1 MKYKISNLMLLIN
14 LLKYKG
20 LFLKK
25 QYSKNGED
33 LYLKK
38 IFKNK
43 KYGNYIDIGAYHP
56 YRLSNTYL
64 LYKKGWEGINID
76 INKRSIDLFN
86 IARPNDINLNIAIS
100 NKKEK
105 KIFYYKKELYPMN
118 TLNKEFGKKFIFRS
132 KETVKKGFVMS
143 QPFSYI
149 TKKIKKNID
158 LLNID
163 VEGHE
168 YQVLKGINF
177 KKNKFKIILI
187 EISHFN
193 KKSNKNAKRIR
204 SLLLRN
210 NYKYV
215 KDLGETSIYK
225 S

>member
-1 MKYKISNLMLLIN
+1 MKYKLSNLKLLIN

-43 KYGNYIDIGAYHP
+43 KYGNYVDIGAYHP

-64 LYKKGWEGINID
+64 LYKKGWDGINID
-76 INKRSIDLFN
+76 INKISIDIFN
-86 IARPNDINLNIAIS
+86 IARPKDINLNIAIS

-118 TLNKEFGKKFIFRS
+118 TLNKDFGKLFFKS
-132 KETVKKGFVMS
+132 KKNIKKDFVMS
-143 QPFSYI
+143 HPFSYI
-149 TKKIKKNID
+149 AKKIKKNVD

-168 YQVLKGINF
+168 YQVLRGINF

-193 KKSNKNAKRIR
+193 KESNKNAKKIR

-215 KDLGETSIYK
+215 KNLGETSIYK

>member
-1 MKYKISNLMLLIN
+1 M
-14 LLKYKG
+14 
-20 LFLKK
+20 
-25 QYSKNGED
+25 
-33 LYLKK
+33 
-38 IFKNK
+38 
-43 KYGNYIDIGAYHP
+43 
-56 YRLSNTYL
+56 
-64 LYKKGWEGINID
+64 YKKGWYGINID
-76 INKRSIDLFN
+76 INKISIDLFN
-86 IARPNDINLNIAIS
+86 IARPKDINLNIAIS

-118 TLNKEFGKKFIFRS
+118 TLNKDFGKLVFKS
-132 KETVKKGFVMS
+132 KKNIKRGFVIS

-149 TKKIKKNID
+149 AKEIKKNVD

-193 KKSNKNAKRIR
+193 KESNKNAKKIR

>member
-1 MKYKISNLMLLIN
+1 MKYKLSNLKLLIN

-43 KYGNYIDIGAYHP
+43 KYGNYVDIGAYHP

-64 LYKKGWEGINID
+64 LYKKGWDGINID
-76 INKRSIDLFN
+76 INKISIDIFN
-86 IARPNDINLNIAIS
+86 IARPKDINLNIAIS

-118 TLNKEFGKKFIFRS
+118 TLNKDFGKLFFKS
-132 KETVKKGFVMS
+132 KKNIKKDFVMS
-143 QPFSYI
+143 HPFSYI
-149 TKKIKKNID
+149 AKKIKKNVD

-168 YQVLKGINF
+168 YQVLRGINF

-193 KKSNKNAKRIR
+193 KESNKNAKKIR
-204 SLLLRN
+204 SLLLSN

-215 KDLGETSIYK
+215 KNLGETSIYK

>member
-1 MKYKISNLMLLIN
+1 MKCKLLNLKLLIN

-43 KYGNYIDIGAYHP
+43 KYGNYVDIGAYHP
-56 YRLSNTYL
+56 YRFSNTYL
-64 LYKKGWEGINID
+64 LYKKGWYGINID
-76 INKRSIDLFN
+76 INKISIDLFN
-86 IARPNDINLNIAIS
+86 IARPKDINLNIAIS

-118 TLNKEFGKKFIFRS
+118 TLNKDFGKLVFKS
-132 KETVKKGFVMS
+132 KKNIKRGFVIS

-149 TKKIKKNID
+149 AKKIKKNVD

-193 KKSNKNAKRIR
+193 KESNKNAKKIR

>member
-1 MKYKISNLMLLIN
+1 MKYKLLNLKLLIN

-43 KYGNYIDIGAYHP
+43 KYGNYVDIGAYHP

-64 LYKKGWEGINID
+64 LYKKGWDGINID
-76 INKRSIDLFN
+76 INKISIDLFN
-86 IARPNDINLNIAIS
+86 IARPKDINLNIAIS

-118 TLNKEFGKKFIFRS
+118 TLNKDFGKLFFKS
-132 KETVKKGFVMS
+132 KKNIKKDFVMS
-143 QPFSYI
+143 HPFSYI
-149 TKKIKKNID
+149 AKKIKKNVD

-168 YQVLKGINF
+168 YQVLRGINF

-193 KKSNKNAKRIR
+193 KESNKNAKKIR

-215 KDLGETSIYK
+215 KNLGETSIYK